1 MFGNS
6 LLKEREMKQLQYI
19 ITTFSL
25 IVALTGLSPV
35 LAADAERTSG
45 RSPLQPDHQMSDN
58 AVRYRLA
65 PAQMD
70 RIKGGF
76 LFIPRLP
83 YEWELPFVSCNSGY
97 CGTYD
102 PGTRTDE
109 AR

>member
-1 MFGNS
+1 
-6 LLKEREMKQLQYI
+6 MKQQLQYVA
-19 ITTFSL
+19 TFSL
-25 IVALTGLSPV
+25 IVAVTGLSPA
-35 LAADAERTSG
+35 LAADAGRTSG
-45 RSPLQPDHQMSDN
+45 RSRLQPDHQMSEN
-58 AVRYRLA
+58 TVRYRLA

-70 RIKGGF
+70 KVRGGF

-83 YEWELPFVSCNSGY
+83 YEWELPFVSCYNGN